1 VIVVLDS
8 GVWVSALEFGGTP
21 ARALEQ
27 ALTLDQI
34 AISEFIEF
42 EVSRVLVHKFGWEQS
57 DVEEEMNEYLSE
69 ALRVQTTGSLD
80 GTCRD
85 PNDDRVL
92 ETAVN
97 ANARYLVAGDK
108 DLLALKSF
116 SGTDIV
122 TPAEY
127 LHLGTT

>member
-1 VIVVLDS
+1 VIVVLDT

-21 ARALEQ
+21 ARALER
-27 ALTLDQI
+27 ALIFDQI
-34 AISEFIEF
+34 AISEFIEL

-57 DVEEEMNEYLSE
+57 DVQEEMNEYLSE

-80 GTCRD
+80 GICRD

-97 ANARYLVAGDK
+97 AKARYLVAGDK

-116 SGTDIV
+116 SGVDVV

-127 LHLGTT
+127 LRSGV